1 LFNTKV
7 SEAKAEAI
15 IDHLDEGCSVCA
27 TARLTHAAR
36 VTVARRLKVSGRHA
50 QRFHDQDAGLCQ
62 ISLVPRL
69 EELVI
74 SGAAQ
79 LLPRPWQFE
88 DERREWSAPSD
99 TRDGSGIDR
108 SYLVDSRLAP
118 EPDSGGARIIT
129 GHDLL
134 CYDGILSQV
143 PLTQLRRT

>member
-1 LFNTKV
+1 
-7 SEAKAEAI
+7 
-15 IDHLDEGCSVCA
+15 
-27 TARLTHAAR
+27 
-36 VTVARRLKVSGRHA
+36 
-50 QRFHDQDAGLCQ
+50 
-62 ISLVPRL
+62 L